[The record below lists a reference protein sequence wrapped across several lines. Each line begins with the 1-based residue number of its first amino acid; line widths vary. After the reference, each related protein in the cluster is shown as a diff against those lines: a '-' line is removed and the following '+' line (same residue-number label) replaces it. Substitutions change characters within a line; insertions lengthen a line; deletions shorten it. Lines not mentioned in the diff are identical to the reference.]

1 MALSNNDIGNIYD
14 GLIYKFLY
22 KNDTNCIHILLN
34 LYDSEENITNIRP
47 KYVSIYHLKRH
58 INRFLR
64 KRKGNHFISLNLGQ
78 LIHEDINRLELFV
91 YLKGYKN
98 GYHNNYWVNKLENHT
113 VEDIP
118 LEQLYKYKYLY
129 HFNTN
134 TKKIK
139 KLRFEVD
146 NEIAKDEKLSKTLY
160 NSVKLYCDNIIKPKV
175 LSLNKHLDK
184 QMTIEYNSNNHN
196 IVEDYSLLTLDELN
210 TIYDEILK
218 IIIIDSLKLYSEAY
232 WYGLND
238 RVLTRYR

>member
-22 KNDTNCIHILLN
+22 KNDPNCIHILLN

-58 INRFLR
+58 INKLLK

-98 GYHNNYWVNKLENHT
+98 AYYNNHWVNKLENLT

-118 LEQLYKYKYLY
+118 LEQLDKYKYLY
-129 HFNTN
+129 HFNIN
-134 TKKIK
+134 TEKVEN
-139 KLRFEVD
+139 LRFCID
-146 NEIAKDEKLSKTLY
+146 DEILTVEKENNSLY
-160 NSVKLYCDNIIKPKV
+160 NSVKFYCENIIKPKV
-175 LSLNKHLDK
+175 MSLNKFLDK
-184 QMTIEYNSNNHN
+184 QLTIEYNSTVHN

-210 TIYDEILK
+210 NIYNEILK
-218 IIIIDSLKLYSEAY
+218 IIVRDSLKLYSEAY

-238 RVLTRYR
+238 RVLKRYR